1 VTVPL
6 LSRRTAVRGALVAV
20 IGGIGGYLAVR
31 ASGAAG
37 PSGTTTANAYGP
49 TRGRTAA
56 PLLSLARLP
65 AGGVVVLSDA
75 RIVLTR
81 SPAGEVHAFSAV
93 CTHAGCT
100 VALSGRVLA
109 CPCHGS
115 RFAADTGAVTRGPA
129 TRPLPS
135 VRVVVRNGQVYR
147 S

>member
-1 VTVPL
+1 VAIPL
-6 LSRRTAVRGALVAV
+6 LNRRTAVRGALVTVA
-20 IGGIGGYLAVR
+20 GGIAGYLTVR

-37 PSGTTTANAYGP
+37 PSGTAGTAY
-49 TRGRTAA
+49 RGSAGGQAR
-56 PLLSLARLP
+56 PLLALGRLP

-100 VALSGRVLA
+100 VALSGRALA

-115 RFAADTGAVTRGPA
+115 RFAADTGAVTQGPA
-129 TRPLPS
+129 TRPLPA

>member
-1 VTVPL
+1 MAIPL
-6 LSRRTAVRGALVAV
+6 LSRRTAVRGALAALV
-20 IGGIGGYLAVR
+20 GGVGGYLTVR

-37 PSGTTTANAYGP
+37 RPGTTTNAYGP
-49 TRGRTAA
+49 SAGGRAR
-56 PLLSLARLP
+56 PLLALGRLP
-65 AGGVVVLSDA
+65 AGGVVVLSGA
-75 RIVLTR
+75 RLVLTR
-81 SPAGEVHAFSAV
+81 STAGEVRAFSAV

-115 RFAADTGAVTRGPA
+115 RFAADTGAVTQGPA
-129 TRPLPS
+129 TRPLPA

>member
-1 VTVPL
+1 MAIPL
-6 LSRRTAVRGALVAV
+6 LNRRTAVRGALVTVA
-20 IGGIGGYLAVR
+20 GGIAGYLTVR

-37 PSGTTTANAYGP
+37 PSGTAAANPYGP
-49 TRGRTAA
+49 TRARTAA
-56 PLLSLARLP
+56 PLLALGRLP

-100 VALSGRVLA
+100 VALSGRALA

-115 RFAADTGAVTRGPA
+115 RFNADNGAVTQGPA
-129 TRPLPS
+129 TRPLPAL
-135 VRVVVRNGQVYR
+135 RVVVRNGQVYR
-147 S
+147 P